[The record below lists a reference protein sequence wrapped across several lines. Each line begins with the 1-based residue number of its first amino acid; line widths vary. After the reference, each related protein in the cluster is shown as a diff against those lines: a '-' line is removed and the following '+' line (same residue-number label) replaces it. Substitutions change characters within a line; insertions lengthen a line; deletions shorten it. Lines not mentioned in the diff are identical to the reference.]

1 MDKLATT
8 QELPP
13 DILHPFSP
21 FGRVNPYPAYGWLLV
36 NAPVYL
42 DKLTGLW
49 LVTSHSGCSAVLRDP
64 RFSAAQGQRLRVR
77 DEALPASM
85 LTTDPPDHDR
95 LRRPGS
101 LLLGPAALNAQTPLI
116 EAEIGHLISGLD
128 PAAEADAVRDIG
140 EPLAIA
146 VLSRILEIEPPQRA
160 AFAAFAKR
168 VAVNLDPLAGARA
181 GAAGRQAVTELTR
194 WLDPHVAAVAASGS
208 GSPLARLAAD
218 PRLTRQEMLG
228 ILSLVVIGGFAPLAE
243 FTGNALGRL
252 LSPRGDLGDLGLAE
266 AARAE
271 TAADE
276 LLRLDGPIPFI
287 ARVTTSDIDTEDGAL
302 PAGARV
308 LAVLAAA
315 NRDPRVFTAPDEAD
329 LSRTPNPHLAFGAG
343 PHFCLAA
350 PMIRRV
356 CSLTLSR
363 LAASFPHLHATGPVL
378 RWAPTML
385 PRKLTAFGI
394 RLT

>member
-8 QELPP
+8 HELPP

-42 DKLTGLW
+42 DKFTGLW
-49 LVTSHSGCSAVLRDP
+49 LVTGHGGCSAALRDP

-116 EAEIGHLISGLD
+116 EAEIDRLIGGLD

-140 EPLAIA
+140 EPLAVA
-146 VLSRILEIEPPQRA
+146 VLSRILEIESPRRA

-168 VAVNLDPLAGARA
+168 VSVNLDPLAGAAA
-181 GAAGRQAVTELTR
+181 GAAGRQAVTEMTR
-194 WLDPHVAAVAASGS
+194 WLDPHVAAADP
-208 GSPLARLAAD
+208 GSPLGRLAAD

-228 ILSLVVIGGFAPLAE
+228 ILALVVIGGYAPLAE

-252 LSPRGDLGDLGLAE
+252 LSRSGELGDLGLAE

-287 ARVTTSDIDTEDGAL
+287 ARVTTGDIETEDGTL

-315 NRDPRVFTAPDEAD
+315 NRDPRVFADPDEAD
-329 LSRTPNPHLAFGAG
+329 LARTPNPHLAFGAG

-356 CSLTLSR
+356 CALTLSR
-363 LAASFPHLHATGPVL
+363 LAASFPHLRATDPAL
-378 RWAPTML
+378 RWAPTLL
-385 PRKLTAFGI
+385 PRKLTAFGV